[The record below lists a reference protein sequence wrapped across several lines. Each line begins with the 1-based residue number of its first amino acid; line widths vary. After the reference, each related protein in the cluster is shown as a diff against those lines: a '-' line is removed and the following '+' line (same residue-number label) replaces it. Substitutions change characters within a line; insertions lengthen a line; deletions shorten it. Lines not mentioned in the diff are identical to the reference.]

1 MAPAGHG
8 RRSARKSAEAR
19 VRAVCNSTSS
29 RFKAARSHEAPRS
42 SHCAP
47 EQPPTTDTRQRQVPR
62 LWSRTPE
69 ELGTALPRRSA
80 SRRLRVKGGKTPYEN
95 MFSGLPQTADIGV
108 ACRKEIPL
116 AAPVEPPSNFKSP
129 CKPRPLRS
137 DPPDQPLA
145 PAPHRRV
152 GARRLQP
159 AAAAAMTPHLF
170 RPSAC
175 HLPDYA

>member
-19 VRAVCNSTSS
+19 VRVVCNSTSS

-80 SRRLRVKGGKTPYEN
+80 SRRLRVNGKTPYEN

-116 AAPVEPPSNFKSP
+116 AAQVEPPSNLKSRWAAWTLRLIP
-129 CKPRPLRS
+129 VISRRDDTAPLPTERMS
-137 DPPDQPLA
+137 FARLRASPLS
-145 PAPHRRV
+145 P
-152 GARRLQP
+152 
-159 AAAAAMTPHLF
+159 
-170 RPSAC
+170 
-175 HLPDYA
+175 